1 MGLGR
6 TYITSVVL
14 VRTDSSFPGFVMEPA
29 QHDLLEIFTNSGL
42 PEIAEDGKIWKR
54 CLEKMLYKPTLWNIY
69 RRCDAL
75 PSKPHPMDVE
85 FRDQKFFKMA
95 CHTVTRYHQRLLYN
109 WMTGAQQ
116 EDSQEIEVYG
126 TTVSF
131 DMNPRYLV
139 IGQLDGTILVR
150 MREDVALEPQNH
162 EIQELKLVGPQSG
175 IRCLRLNEENI
186 LVCGGAQGV
195 VQIWDVSMGKLLQ
208 RFTDKRAGN
217 IEHVQFDNKLVLT
230 GSSIQETEQS
240 RVTIWD
246 VGNLPKISLEG
257 EIVFPLQKIFGLALD
272 DKYIV
277 VLVGQAPLF
286 EIQVR
291 PRHDFLVILHSMH
304 YRSHA
309 FSGFHCH
316 LGFVAAGSD
325 DGKIRIWDVGTG
337 KCKRVLLRPSHD
349 TGPFWLRFNS
359 KFLVTNNSRGIGIWN
374 FKEAVNPYI
383 HPCMKLHCCSF
394 RACSSSQSD
403 QWHFQMDAFEIVR
416 FQHQLDAGMLP
427 DLPAMASQP
436 PVQYNLMSPS
446 IPNVTGTSQPP
457 TFQRPTASN
466 GIGQPSAGSRFP
478 MPATSNSVPVLANT
492 NSQWAR
498 PPVSSQFAPSPMS
511 QPSFTAGGQQLCNP
525 AISGQNSPRP
535 VLENLSSGRPPS
547 SSSGPPLNNYQSGQ
561 PNINGNLGPPL
572 ANGVRTPTA
581 YSSVNYAAP
590 ASSSMGYSSPVGPPQ
605 YASQNFMPP
614 QLHSGSGPPMGR
626 PAGPPVPQQQYN
638 TGYPSYSSASGQLPP
653 TSGIHTQQLN
663 YPAAPVLPNAPV
675 NQFQNFNSTIDKMAS
690 QMNTMSVTQTGFDKI
705 WGHENVD
712 LLQVRNILPAQGV
725 ETPRIRLR
733 QEHLNNVHCSMDIF
747 RCTLTKIPETNSIL
761 QKSRLPLGVLIHP
774 FKDLTQLPVIQ
785 CQTIVRCRSC
795 RTYINPFV
803 YFVDQRRWKCNLCF
817 RVNDLPDEFQYDPM
831 SNSYGDPTRRPE
843 IKNATIEFIAPA
855 EYMLRPPQPP
865 VYLYLLDVSHVAVE
879 TGYLKLFCDVLLE
892 ELEKIPGD
900 SRTQIGFITFASS
913 VQFYNLAENL
923 NQPHQLVVSDIE
935 DIFLPCPNDL
945 LVNLNESKRLV
956 IELLEQLPLR
966 FNNTADCN
974 SALGAALQAAYKMV
988 SPTGGRITV
997 FQASLPNIGPGA
1009 LKPRED
1015 PNQRAAKDVP
1025 NLNAATDFYKKFA
1038 LDCSGQQVAV
1048 DLFLLGGQYM
1058 DIASLSCASK
1068 FSGGCMY
1075 HFPSFHY
1082 VHNLPQV
1089 ERLEHSL
1096 RRYLTRKIG
1105 FESVMRIR
1113 CTHGLSIHTFHGNFF
1128 VRSTDLLSLPNINPD
1143 AGFGLQVSIDENL
1156 SEVQNICFQAA
1167 LLYTSSKGERR
1178 IRVHT
1183 MCLPIA
1189 STVADVIQSA
1199 DQQCIVGL
1207 LAKMAVDRS
1216 LHSSIS
1222 DARDAIVN
1230 VCVDVLSAYK
1240 ATLSSATSGLY
1251 APSNLRLLPLYLAA
1265 LLKSVAFRTGQST
1278 RLDDRVFAMNQLKVL
1293 PLSQLILSVYPD
1305 MYAIH
1310 NLHDQVNQRNS
1321 ACHQGEMVIPQPP
1334 RLHLSAEMVDSSGA
1348 YLLDTGDVIYLYV
1361 GRNVHPAFIENV
1373 LGSSNFQSLPEQM
1386 FELPEL
1392 ETAES
1397 ERLRN
1402 FLIHLQNQRPYPAV
1416 LQLIREDSQI
1426 RHLFSSHLVDGRT
1439 ESSLSYYEF
1448 LQHLKNQIK

>member
-1 MGLGR
+1 
-6 TYITSVVL
+6 
-14 VRTDSSFPGFVMEPA
+14 
-29 QHDLLEIFTNSGL
+29 
-42 PEIAEDGKIWKR
+42 
-54 CLEKMLYKPTLWNIY
+54 
-69 RRCDAL
+69 
-75 PSKPHPMDVE
+75 
-85 FRDQKFFKMA
+85 
-95 CHTVTRYHQRLLYN
+95 
-109 WMTGAQQ
+109 MT
-116 EDSQEIEVYG
+116 
-126 TTVSF
+126 
-131 DMNPRYLV
+131 
-139 IGQLDGTILVR
+139 
-150 MREDVALEPQNH
+150 
-162 EIQELKLVGPQSG
+162 
-175 IRCLRLNEENI
+175 
-186 LVCGGAQGV
+186 
-195 VQIWDVSMGKLLQ
+195 
-208 RFTDKRAGN
+208 
-217 IEHVQFDNKLVLT
+217 
-230 GSSIQETEQS
+230 
-240 RVTIWD
+240 
-246 VGNLPKISLEG
+246 
-257 EIVFPLQKIFGLALD
+257 
-272 DKYIV
+272 
-277 VLVGQAPLF
+277 
-286 EIQVR
+286 
-291 PRHDFLVILHSMH
+291 
-304 YRSHA
+304 
-309 FSGFHCH
+309 
-316 LGFVAAGSD
+316 
-325 DGKIRIWDVGTG
+325 
-337 KCKRVLLRPSHD
+337 
-349 TGPFWLRFNS
+349 
-359 KFLVTNNSRGIGIWN
+359 
-374 FKEAVNPYI
+374 
-383 HPCMKLHCCSF
+383 
-394 RACSSSQSD
+394 
-403 QWHFQMDAFEIVR
+403 
-416 FQHQLDAGMLP
+416 
-427 DLPAMASQP
+427 
-436 PVQYNLMSPS
+436 
-446 IPNVTGTSQPP
+446 
-457 TFQRPTASN
+457 
-466 GIGQPSAGSRFP
+466 
-478 MPATSNSVPVLANT
+478 
-492 NSQWAR
+492 
-498 PPVSSQFAPSPMS
+498 
-511 QPSFTAGGQQLCNP
+511 
-525 AISGQNSPRP
+525 
-535 VLENLSSGRPPS
+535 
-547 SSSGPPLNNYQSGQ
+547 
-561 PNINGNLGPPL
+561 
-572 ANGVRTPTA
+572 
-581 YSSVNYAAP
+581 
-590 ASSSMGYSSPVGPPQ
+590 
-605 YASQNFMPP
+605 
-614 QLHSGSGPPMGR
+614 
-626 PAGPPVPQQQYN
+626 
-638 TGYPSYSSASGQLPP
+638 
-653 TSGIHTQQLN
+653 
-663 YPAAPVLPNAPV
+663 
-675 NQFQNFNSTIDKMAS
+675 S
-690 QMNTMSVTQTGFDKI
+690 QMNTLSVTQTGFDKI

-733 QEHLNNVHCSMDIF
+733 QEHLNNVHCSLDIF

-865 VYLYLLDVSHVAVE
+865 VYLYLLDVSHAAVE

-900 SRTQIGFITFASS
+900 TRTQIGVITFDSS

-923 NQPHQLVVSDIE
+923 NQPRQLVVSDID

-956 IELLEQLPLR
+956 IELLEQLPLK
-966 FNNTADCN
+966 FNNTTECN

-1058 DIASLSCASK
+1058 DIASLSCVSK

-1082 VHNLPQV
+1082 IHNLPQV

-1113 CTHGLSIHTFHGNFF
+1113 CTQGLSIHTFHGNFF

-1156 SEVQNICFQAA
+1156 SETQHICFQAA

-1240 ATLSSATSGLY
+1240 ATMSSAPSGLY

-1278 RLDDRVFAMNQLKVL
+1278 RLDERVFAMNQLKAL
-1293 PLSQLILSVYPD
+1293 PLSQLILSIYPD
-1305 MYAIH
+1305 LYAIH
-1310 NLHDQVNQRNS
+1310 NLHDQVKQEF
-1321 ACHQGEMVIPQPP
+1321 GDMVIPQPP
-1334 RLHLSAEMVDSSGA
+1334 RLHLSAEMVDSAGA

-1361 GRNVHPAFIENV
+1361 GRNVHQVFLEQV
-1373 LGSSNFQSLPEQM
+1373 LGASSFQSLPEQM

-1392 ETAES
+1392 ETNES

-1416 LQLIREDSQI
+1416 LQFIREDSQI

>member
-1 MGLGR
+1 
-6 TYITSVVL
+6 
-14 VRTDSSFPGFVMEPA
+14 
-29 QHDLLEIFTNSGL
+29 
-42 PEIAEDGKIWKR
+42 
-54 CLEKMLYKPTLWNIY
+54 
-69 RRCDAL
+69 
-75 PSKPHPMDVE
+75 
-85 FRDQKFFKMA
+85 
-95 CHTVTRYHQRLLYN
+95 
-109 WMTGAQQ
+109 
-116 EDSQEIEVYG
+116 
-126 TTVSF
+126 
-131 DMNPRYLV
+131 
-139 IGQLDGTILVR
+139 
-150 MREDVALEPQNH
+150 
-162 EIQELKLVGPQSG
+162 
-175 IRCLRLNEENI
+175 
-186 LVCGGAQGV
+186 
-195 VQIWDVSMGKLLQ
+195 
-208 RFTDKRAGN
+208 
-217 IEHVQFDNKLVLT
+217 
-230 GSSIQETEQS
+230 
-240 RVTIWD
+240 
-246 VGNLPKISLEG
+246 
-257 EIVFPLQKIFGLALD
+257 
-272 DKYIV
+272 
-277 VLVGQAPLF
+277 
-286 EIQVR
+286 
-291 PRHDFLVILHSMH
+291 
-304 YRSHA
+304 
-309 FSGFHCH
+309 
-316 LGFVAAGSD
+316 
-325 DGKIRIWDVGTG
+325 
-337 KCKRVLLRPSHD
+337 
-349 TGPFWLRFNS
+349 
-359 KFLVTNNSRGIGIWN
+359 
-374 FKEAVNPYI
+374 
-383 HPCMKLHCCSF
+383 
-394 RACSSSQSD
+394 
-403 QWHFQMDAFEIVR
+403 
-416 FQHQLDAGMLP
+416 
-427 DLPAMASQP
+427 MASQP

-446 IPNVTGTSQPP
+446 IPNATGTSQPP
-457 TFQRPTASN
+457 LLQRPITSN

-478 MPATSNSVPVLANT
+478 MPATSNSVPVSATT

-498 PPVSSQFAPSPMS
+498 PPVSSQFAPSTMS
-511 QPSFTAGGQQLCNP
+511 QPSFTAAGHQQCNP
-525 AISGQNSPRP
+525 AIFGQDSPRP
-535 VLENLSSGRPPS
+535 VLETQSSGRPTS

-572 ANGVRTPTA
+572 TNGVRTPTA
-581 YSSVNYAAP
+581 YSGVNYATP
-590 ASSSMGYSSPVGPPQ
+590 VSSSMGYSSPGVPPQ
-605 YASQNFMPP
+605 YASQNVMPP
-614 QLHSGSGPPMGR
+614 QLHYGSGPPMGR
-626 PAGPPVPQQQYN
+626 PAGPPVPQQQYS

-653 TSGIHTQQLN
+653 ISGIHTQQLS

-675 NQFQNFNSTIDKMAS
+675 NQFQNFNSSIDKMAS

-865 VYLYLLDVSHVAVE
+865 VYLYLLDVSHVAAE

-900 SRTQIGFITFASS
+900 SRTQIGFITYASS

-1025 NLNAATDFYKKFA
+1025 NLNAATDFFKKFA

-1240 ATLSSATSGLY
+1240 ATMSSAPSGLY

-1310 NLHDQVNQRNS
+1310 NLHDQGAIS
-1321 ACHQGEMVIPQPP
+1321 QGEMVIPQPP
-1334 RLHLSAEMVDSSGA
+1334 RIHLSAEMVDSTGA

-1361 GRNVHPAFIENV
+1361 GRNIHPAFIENV
-1373 LGSSNFQSLPEQM
+1373 LGSSSFQSLPEQM

-1402 FLIHLQNQRPYPAV
+1402 FLVHLQNQRPYPAV